1 MSSSHPAVFHLD
13 GAWLFTTFKSLY
25 ASCCLLRRAVENLS
39 LLNTGTNAVTAPLC
53 ALHVIP
59 IAIDYLGECF
69 GTARMAVLL
78 YMYAR
83 AHHSCVM
90 HNLALL
96 YIREY
101 TSQCFTMASSEY
113 VLNVICFLLL
123 PLSQAFATSSDLF
136 HLFLQRDVWSS
147 HVFPEGTWSG
157 YVYHGVILQTGQG
170 RVYER
175 NGGLGPRYVCGP
187 EYPMCL

>member
-1 MSSSHPAVFHLD
+1 MTLYIHVSAVDHCCDIVLVYKQYFII
-13 GAWLFTTFKSLY
+13 SLY
-25 ASCCLLRRAVENLS
+25 YDTCGNVIPLTLSICGKEKTLCLLLY
-39 LLNTGTNAVTAPLC
+39 TGGCYFYQLVHQLE
-53 ALHVIP
+53 
-59 IAIDYLGECF
+59 YL
-69 GTARMAVLL
+69 
-78 YMYAR
+78 
-83 AHHSCVM
+83 
-90 HNLALL
+90 
-96 YIREY
+96 
-101 TSQCFTMASSEY
+101 
-113 VLNVICFLLL
+113 LNVICFLLL

-175 NGGLGPRYVCGP
+175 DGGLGPRYVCGP